1 MDFSAYRRLWAIP
14 VVRNTLLVGVLSRLP
29 QFAMGLVLTLHV
41 VGNLDDRYS
50 AAGVVAGVFT
60 VAAAIAGPWRGHLL
74 DRHGLRR
81 TLVPSVAVLLPVWAI
96 APFVGYW
103 ALLGLIVVAGA
114 MTFPV
119 FSVVRQVLVTNVP
132 PELRRSALSLDSAI
146 VELSFM
152 AGPALGVMACQ
163 WWNPRW
169 VLLVCAMGYVAG
181 STALLV
187 LNPPIANAV
196 ELDAEGAGSTS
207 WLGLRALAILLAVA
221 AAGFVL
227 SGTALAIVASLRDLG
242 HASWVG
248 IAFTLW
254 GLGSAIG
261 GITYGAISRS
271 IPTFALVFGL
281 GITTVPL
288 AFAHHPAL
296 IAVLLVL
303 TGLFCAPSLAS
314 SVDELSAIVPASARG
329 QVMGWHGSAATAGN
343 AMAPPLVGWA
353 MDSHGWA
360 WGYVVTGMMGVVAA
374 LVLMSAVMARRT
386 IRRA

>member
-103 ALLGLIVVAGA
+103 VLLGLIVVAGA

-132 PELRRSALSLDSAI
+132 PDLRRSALSLDSAI

-227 SGTALAIVASLRDLG
+227 SGTDLAIVASLRDLG

-271 IPTFALVFGL
+271 IPTFVLVFGL

-374 LVLMSAVMARRT
+374 LVLMGAVMARRT

>member
-132 PELRRSALSLDSAI
+132 PDLRRSALSLDSAI

-227 SGTALAIVASLRDLG
+227 SGTDLAIVASLRDLG

-271 IPTFALVFGL
+271 IPTFVLVFGL

-374 LVLMSAVMARRT
+374 LVLMGAVTARRT

>member
-81 TLVPSVAVLLPVWAI
+81 TLVPSVAVLFPVWAI

-103 ALLGLIVVAGA
+103 VLLGLIVVAGA

-227 SGTALAIVASLRDLG
+227 SGTDLAIVASLRDLG

-271 IPTFALVFGL
+271 IPTFVLVFGL

-360 WGYVVTGMMGVVAA
+360 WGYVVTGLMGVVAA
-374 LVLMSAVMARRT
+374 LVLMGAVTARRT

>member
-96 APFVGYW
+96 APFVSYW
-103 ALLGLIVVAGA
+103 VLLGLIVVAGA

-227 SGTALAIVASLRDLG
+227 SGTDLAIVASLRDLG

-271 IPTFALVFGL
+271 IPTFVLVFGL

-374 LVLMSAVMARRT
+374 LVLMGAVMARRT

>member
-14 VVRNTLLVGVLSRLP
+14 VIRNTLLVGVLSRLP

-81 TLVPSVAVLLPVWAI
+81 TLVPSVAVLFPVWAI

-132 PELRRSALSLDSAI
+132 PDLRRSALSLDSAI

-227 SGTALAIVASLRDLG
+227 SGTDLAIVASLRDLG

-271 IPTFALVFGL
+271 IPTFVLVFGL

-374 LVLMSAVMARRT
+374 LVLMGAVMARRT

>member
-103 ALLGLIVVAGA
+103 VLLGLIVVAGA

-132 PELRRSALSLDSAI
+132 PDLRRSALSLDSAI

-227 SGTALAIVASLRDLG
+227 SGTDLAIVASLRDLG

-271 IPTFALVFGL
+271 IPTFVLVFGL
-281 GITTVPL
+281 GITTAPL

-314 SVDELSAIVPASARG
+314 SVDELSALIPASARG

>member
-1 MDFSAYRRLWAIP
+1 VDFSAYRRLWAIP
-14 VVRNTLLVGVLSRLP
+14 VIRNTLLVGVLSRLP

-81 TLVPSVAVLLPVWAI
+81 TLVPSVAVLFPVWAI

-132 PELRRSALSLDSAI
+132 PDLRRSALSLDSAI

-227 SGTALAIVASLRDLG
+227 SGTDLAIVASLRDLG

-271 IPTFALVFGL
+271 IPTFVLVFGL

-374 LVLMSAVMARRT
+374 LVLMGAVMARRT

>member
-81 TLVPSVAVLLPVWAI
+81 TLVPSVAVLFPVWAI

-132 PELRRSALSLDSAI
+132 PDLRRSALSLDSAI

-227 SGTALAIVASLRDLG
+227 SGTDLAIVASLRDLG

-271 IPTFALVFGL
+271 IPTFVLVFGL

-314 SVDELSAIVPASARG
+314 SVDELSAIIPASARG

>member
-103 ALLGLIVVAGA
+103 VLLGLIVVAGA

-196 ELDAEGAGSTS
+196 ELDAEGTGSTS

-227 SGTALAIVASLRDLG
+227 SGTDLAIVASLRDLG

-271 IPTFALVFGL
+271 IPTFVLVFGL

-374 LVLMSAVMARRT
+374 LVLMGAVMARRT

>member
-103 ALLGLIVVAGA
+103 VLLGLIVVAGA

-132 PELRRSALSLDSAI
+132 PDLRRSALSLDSAI

-227 SGTALAIVASLRDLG
+227 SGTDLAIVASLRDLG

-248 IAFTLW
+248 VAFTLW

-271 IPTFALVFGL
+271 IPTFVLVFGL

>member
-41 VGNLDDRYS
+41 VRNLDDRYS

-81 TLVPSVAVLLPVWAI
+81 TLVPSVAVLLSVWAI

-103 ALLGLIVVAGA
+103 ALLGLIVVAGG

-132 PELRRSALSLDSAI
+132 PDLRRSALSLDSAI

-196 ELDAEGAGSTS
+196 ELDAEGAGSAS

-227 SGTALAIVASLRDLG
+227 SGTDLAIVASLRDLG

-360 WGYVVTGMMGVVAA
+360 WGYVVTGLMGVVAA
-374 LVLMSAVMARRT
+374 LVLMGAVTARRT

>member
-81 TLVPSVAVLLPVWAI
+81 TLVPSVAVLFPVWAI

-132 PELRRSALSLDSAI
+132 PDLRRSALSLDSAI

-187 LNPPIANAV
+187 LNPTIANAV
-196 ELDAEGAGSTS
+196 ELDAEGAGSAS

-227 SGTALAIVASLRDLG
+227 SGTDLAIVASLRDLG

-271 IPTFALVFGL
+271 IPTFVLVFGL

-314 SVDELSAIVPASARG
+314 SVDELSAIIPASARG

-374 LVLMSAVMARRT
+374 LVLMGAVMARRT

>member
-81 TLVPSVAVLLPVWAI
+81 TLVPSVAVLFPVWAI

-103 ALLGLIVVAGA
+103 VLLGLIVVAGA

-227 SGTALAIVASLRDLG
+227 SGTDLAIVASLRDLG

-271 IPTFALVFGL
+271 IPTFVLVFGL

-374 LVLMSAVMARRT
+374 LVLMGAVMARRT